1 MDIFVGNLAETT
13 TADDLRQL
21 FAAYG
26 VIARIHLLP
35 DPDTGQPHGVG
46 LVEMP
51 DAAEAQAAIDGL
63 QGTRLG
69 GRTLTIH
76 QTHLGGVW

>member
-13 TADDLRQL
+13 TADDLCQL

-26 VIARIHLLP
+26 VIARIHLLQEH
-35 DPDTGQPHGVG
+35 DPGQPHGVG

-51 DAAEAQAAIDGL
+51 DATEARQRPRPRLTASRL
-63 QGTRLG
+63 QG
-69 GRTLTIH
+69 
-76 QTHLGGVW
+76 

>member
-1 MDIFVGNLAETT
+1 MDIIVGNLAETT

-21 FAAYG
+21 LAAYG
-26 VIARIHLLP
+26 VIASIHLLQ
-35 DPDTGQPHGVG
+35 DYDTGQPHGIG

-51 DAAEAQAAIDGL
+51 DATEAQAAIDGL
-63 QGTRLG
+63 QGIRLG

-76 QTHLGGVW
+76 QTHLGGVC